1 MKKSVLAVL
10 ILAVAFGLA
19 GCTKPGASAGSAPG
33 GVAATVG
40 GETITMDDLDAA
52 AKSQLQKVDTEIYRI
67 RKRVLD
73 GLVEEKLIDEAAKK
87 KGMSAEKFMAEE
99 VDAKVTAPT
108 DEEIKALY
116 DSSKDRLGK
125 PFDEVKGQIAEYL
138 KTNRAMRA
146 RADMIASLRKDADVK
161 INLAPPRVTIDT
173 KDAPAMG
180 EDNAEITLV
189 EFSDYQCPYCK
200 RVRPSIWRLM
210 DEYKGKLRYVFMD
223 FPLQFHKDAKKA
235 HEAAHCAGDQG
246 KYFEY
251 NRKIFDNQAKIGIDD
266 LKGYAK
272 DLQLKTAE
280 FDACLDSGKNAKVV
294 EEFAK
299 RGANAGVSGTP
310 AYFVNGIML
319 SGAMPYESFKELIDQ
334 ELKK

>member
-125 PFDEVKGQIAEYL
+125 PFEWDGPNMKVTNIPELNQWVQREY
-138 KTNRAMRA
+138 RAGW
-146 RADMIASLRKDADVK
+146 
-161 INLAPPRVTIDT
+161 RV
-173 KDAPAMG
+173 G
-180 EDNAEITLV
+180 
-189 EFSDYQCPYCK
+189 
-200 RVRPSIWRLM
+200 
-210 DEYKGKLRYVFMD
+210 
-223 FPLQFHKDAKKA
+223 
-235 HEAAHCAGDQG
+235 
-246 KYFEY
+246 
-251 NRKIFDNQAKIGIDD
+251 
-266 LKGYAK
+266 
-272 DLQLKTAE
+272 
-280 FDACLDSGKNAKVV
+280 
-294 EEFAK
+294 
-299 RGANAGVSGTP
+299 
-310 AYFVNGIML
+310 
-319 SGAMPYESFKELIDQ
+319 
-334 ELKK
+334 